1 MDESLLSN
9 SNIPLNLDFQNSNS
23 LSEIFNDP
31 LCQEMFLSVISYP
44 QNNHIKNTSINL
56 DHHYSLNEMKKRLNK
71 SSFEKLKNYYDVPF
85 IKQIEEYL
93 RLMIINGIGSPV
105 VNNYNFEDE
114 LKNVLSELPSF
125 HISNNDKQYLVLSF
139 TDSFCRVLIHYLCE
153 FYDILCDS
161 DLINNNNQVKNGSN
175 KVLYIRPKFVYKFHD
190 LPRFGDCI

>member
-9 SNIPLNLDFQNSNS
+9 SNIPLNLDFENSNS

-139 TDSFCRVLIHYLCE
+139 IDSFCRVLIHYLCE

-161 DLINNNNQVKNGSN
+161 DLINNNNKVKNGSN
-175 KVLYIRPKFVYKFHD
+175 KILYIRPKFVYKFHD